1 MPLIAITGSY
11 TNDDSSSPKIYTVD
25 DFGNLAATTIF
36 GEVPQPSHLTQ
47 CLANK
52 TIYAVSEMGSPG
64 AIVALQI
71 RDASLVEIDRVPS
84 FGSFP
89 CFVECDNKHV
99 YAANYGSGDLVR
111 YEIRPDGTF
120 GPNTWHL
127 TLSGDGP
134 HARQDS
140 SHPHCAV
147 LGPEG
152 SRLYVCDLGTD
163 ELLVFDNEGRSGARQ
178 LNVDQVVQMESGSG
192 PRHLVFHPA
201 DPVLFVV
208 CELSNTLDVL
218 IADSH
223 SNSLTRH
230 QSVSVFPKE
239 SSTPNLAAAIR
250 VHPSGERVYVS
261 NRGDDSVSTFRYDKS
276 SKRCELIET
285 TPCGGSDPR
294 DFVLDP
300 SGSWILVANQSSNT
314 ISRLELDPQTLVPHN
329 PHVVAELSS
338 PTCIIL
344 QESPS

>member
-25 DFGNLAATTIF
+25 DSGNLAPTSIY
-36 GEVPQPSHLTQ
+36 GEIPQPSHLTH
-47 CLANK
+47 CTANK
-52 TIYAVSEMGSPG
+52 TIYAVSETGSAG
-64 AIVALQI
+64 SLVALQM

-89 CFVECDNKHV
+89 CFVECDNGHV
-99 YAANYGSGDLVR
+99 YSANYGSGDLVC
-111 YEIRPDGTF
+111 YEIQPDGTF

-147 LGPEG
+147 LGPDD
-152 SRLYVCDLGTD
+152 SRLYVCDLGAD
-163 ELLVFDNEGRSGARQ
+163 ELLVFNNEGRSEVRQ
-178 LNVDQVVQMESGSG
+178 LNLDQVVQMEPGSG
-192 PRHLVFHPA
+192 PRHLVFHPT
-201 DPVLFVV
+201 DPVLFIV
-208 CELSNTLDVL
+208 CELSNTLEVL

-223 SNSLTRH
+223 SNRLIRH
-230 QSVSVFPKE
+230 QSVSVFSKAP
-239 SSTPNLAAAIR
+239 STANLAAAIR
-250 VHPSGERVYVS
+250 VHSSGERVYVS
-261 NRGDDSVSTFRYDKS
+261 NRGDDSLSTFRYDKS

-314 ISRLELDPQTLVPHN
+314 ISRLELDPQTLLPHN

>member
-1 MPLIAITGSY
+1 MPFIAITGSY
-11 TNDDSSSPKIYTVD
+11 TDDDSSSPKIYTVD
-25 DFGNLAATTIF
+25 DSGNLAPTLIF
-36 GEVPQPSHLTQ
+36 GEVSQPSHLTY

-52 TIYAVSEMGSPG
+52 TIYVVSEIDSPG
-64 AIVALQI
+64 SLVALQMG
-71 RDASLVEIDRVPS
+71 DTSLVEIDRVPS
-84 FGSFP
+84 LGSFP
-89 CFVECDNKHV
+89 CFVECDNEHV

-127 TLSGDGP
+127 TLTGDGP
-134 HARQDS
+134 HTRQDS

-152 SRLYVCDLGTD
+152 SRLYVCDLGAD
-163 ELLVFDNEGRSGARQ
+163 ELLVFDNEGRSEARQ
-178 LNVDQVVQMESGSG
+178 LNGHQVVQMEPGSG
-192 PRHLVFHPA
+192 PRHLVFHPT

-208 CELSNTLDVL
+208 CELSNTLEVL
-218 IADSH
+218 IADSR

-230 QSVSVFPKE
+230 QSVSVFSKAH
-239 SSTPNLAAAIR
+239 STPNLAAAIR

-261 NRGDDSVSTFRYDKS
+261 NRGDNSLSTFRYDKS

-300 SGSWILVANQSSNT
+300 SGSSILVANQSSNT

>member
-89 CFVECDNKHV
+89 CFVECDNRHV

-152 SRLYVCDLGTD
+152 SHLYVCDLGTD

-250 VHPSGERVYVS
+250 VHPSGKRVYVS

>member
-1 MPLIAITGSY
+1 MPFIAITGSY

-25 DFGNLAATTIF
+25 DSGNLAPTSIF
-36 GEVPQPSHLTQ
+36 GEVAQPSHLTH
-47 CLANK
+47 CPANK
-52 TIYAVSEMGSPG
+52 TIYAVSEIGSPG
-64 AIVALQI
+64 SIIALQM
-71 RDASLVEIDRVPS
+71 RGASLAEIDRVPS

-89 CFVECDNKHV
+89 CFIECDKGHV

-134 HARQDS
+134 HARQES

-163 ELLVFDNEGRSGARQ
+163 ELLVFDNEGRSEARQ
-178 LNVDQVVQMESGSG
+178 LNVLQVVQMEPGSG
-192 PRHLVFHPA
+192 PRHLVFHPT

-208 CELSNTLDVL
+208 CELSNTLEVL

-223 SNSLTRH
+223 SDSLIRH
-230 QSVSVFPKE
+230 QSVSVFSTAP
-239 SSTPNLAAAIR
+239 STPNLAAAIR

-261 NRGDDSVSTFRYDKS
+261 NRGDNSLSTFQYDKS

-300 SGSWILVANQSSNT
+300 SGSWILAANQSSNT

-329 PHVVAELSS
+329 PDVVAEVSS

>member
-11 TNDDSSSPKIYTVD
+11 TNDDSSSPMIYTVD
-25 DFGNLAATTIF
+25 DSGNLAPTLIF
-36 GEVPQPSHLTQ
+36 GEVPQPSHLTY
-47 CLANK
+47 CPANA
-52 TIYAVSEMGSPG
+52 TIYAVSETDSPG
-64 AIVALQI
+64 SLVALQM
-71 RDASLVEIDRVPS
+71 RDASLIEIDRVPS

-89 CFVECDNKHV
+89 CFVESDKGHV

-111 YEIRPDGTF
+111 YEIRRDGTF

-152 SRLYVCDLGTD
+152 SRLYVCDLGAD
-163 ELLVFDNEGRSGARQ
+163 ELLVFDNEGRSEASQ
-178 LNVDQVVQMESGSG
+178 LNVHQVVQMEPGSG
-192 PRHLVFHPA
+192 PRHLVFHPT

-208 CELSNTLDVL
+208 CELSNNLEVL

-223 SNSLTRH
+223 TDSLIRH
-230 QSVSVFPKE
+230 QSVSVFSTAP
-239 SSTPNLAAAIR
+239 STPNLAAAIR

-261 NRGDDSVSTFRYDKS
+261 NRGDNSLSTFRYDNS

-314 ISRLELDPQTLVPHN
+314 ISRLELDRQTLVPHD

>member
-71 RDASLVEIDRVPS
+71 RDASLVEIDRVSS

-89 CFVECDNKHV
+89 YFVECDNRHV

-152 SRLYVCDLGTD
+152 SHLYVCDLGTD

-250 VHPSGERVYVS
+250 VHPSGKRVYVS

>member
-1 MPLIAITGSY
+1 MPFIAITGSY
-11 TNDDSSSPKIYTVD
+11 TDDDSASPKIFTVD
-25 DFGNLAATTIF
+25 DSGNLAPTSIF
-36 GEVPQPSHLTQ
+36 GEVAQPSHLTH
-47 CLANK
+47 CPANK
-52 TIYAVSEMGSPG
+52 TIYAVSEIGSLG
-64 AIVALQI
+64 SIIALQM
-71 RDASLVEIDRVPS
+71 RGASLAEIDRVPS

-89 CFVECDNKHV
+89 CFIECDNGHV

-134 HARQDS
+134 HARQES

-163 ELLVFDNEGRSGARQ
+163 ELLVFDNEGRPEARQ
-178 LNVDQVVQMESGSG
+178 LNVLQVVQMEPGSG
-192 PRHLVFHPA
+192 PRHLVFHPT

-208 CELSNTLDVL
+208 CELSNTLEVL

-223 SNSLTRH
+223 SDSLIRH
-230 QSVSVFPKE
+230 QSVSVFSTAP
-239 SSTPNLAAAIR
+239 STPNLAAAIR

-261 NRGDDSVSTFRYDKS
+261 NRGDNSLSTFQYDKS

-285 TPCGGSDPR
+285 SPCGGSDPR

-300 SGSWILVANQSSNT
+300 SGSWILVANQSSNS

-329 PHVVAELSS
+329 PDVVAELSS

>member
-25 DFGNLAATTIF
+25 DSGNLAPTSIY
-36 GEVPQPSHLTQ
+36 GEIPQPSHLTH
-47 CLANK
+47 CPANK
-52 TIYAVSEMGSPG
+52 TIYAVSETGSAG
-64 AIVALQI
+64 SLVALQM

-89 CFVECDNKHV
+89 CFVECDNGHV
-99 YAANYGSGDLVR
+99 YSANYGSGDLVC
-111 YEIRPDGTF
+111 YEIQPDGTF

-147 LGPEG
+147 LGPDD
-152 SRLYVCDLGTD
+152 SRLYVCDLGAD
-163 ELLVFDNEGRSGARQ
+163 ELLVFNNEGRSEVRQ
-178 LNVDQVVQMESGSG
+178 LNLDQVVQMEPGSG
-192 PRHLVFHPA
+192 PRHLVFHPT
-201 DPVLFVV
+201 DPVLFIV
-208 CELSNTLDVL
+208 CELSNTLEVL

-223 SNSLTRH
+223 SNRLIRH
-230 QSVSVFPKE
+230 QSVSVFSKAP
-239 SSTPNLAAAIR
+239 STANLAAAIR
-250 VHPSGERVYVS
+250 VHSSGERVYVS
-261 NRGDDSVSTFRYDKS
+261 NRGDDSLSTFRYDKS

-314 ISRLELDPQTLVPHN
+314 ISRLELDPQTLLPHN